1 MLNDTELAGLVEKLR
16 TVREDISL
24 IIGMYNKLD
33 TYRNNIFEA
42 KEIIDKT
49 LFELTGDKFYIDNGV
64 KTSGGEN

>member
-1 MLNDTELAGLVEKLR
+1 MIEQKELIEKLR

-33 TYRNNIFEA
+33 TYRKNIFEA

-49 LFELTGDKFYIDNGV
+49 LFELTGDNFYIQDNH
-64 KTSGGEN
+64 SGGKN